1 MFDQLKKRF
10 RRWRSYRLTL
20 DELERLDAHML
31 RDLGYGEASR
41 SNLDAFV
48 KCHTAEAYR
57 RA

>member
-41 SNLDAFV
+41 INLDAFA

-57 RA
+57 